1 MIQKI
6 LQDINRLHKNSQKKK
21 YYDELIFKSKN
32 KTKTTWKIIKKEIGN
47 NCQNS
52 IKTLKINKT
61 ISNNPQEIANTF
73 NNYFST
79 VTDTVIGNII
89 EGNNDFKGNVDPS
102 KYLTLYLLT
111 WRIWW
116 ASNNASKGQVGF
128 NWVFKG
134 LITDFNNTFSS
145 INWKYAT
152 TNEINKIIKSLRTK
166 TSYGYYEIP
175 IKILK
180 LSAPFIISP

>member
-1 MIQKI
+1 
-6 LQDINRLHKNSQKKK
+6 
-21 YYDELIFKSKN
+21 
-32 KTKTTWKIIKKEIGN
+32 
-47 NCQNS
+47 
-52 IKTLKINKT
+52 
-61 ISNNPQEIANTF
+61 
-73 NNYFST
+73 
-79 VTDTVIGNII
+79 
-89 EGNNDFKGNVDPS
+89 
-102 KYLTLYLLT
+102 
-111 WRIWW
+111 
-116 ASNNASKGQVGF
+116 VGF